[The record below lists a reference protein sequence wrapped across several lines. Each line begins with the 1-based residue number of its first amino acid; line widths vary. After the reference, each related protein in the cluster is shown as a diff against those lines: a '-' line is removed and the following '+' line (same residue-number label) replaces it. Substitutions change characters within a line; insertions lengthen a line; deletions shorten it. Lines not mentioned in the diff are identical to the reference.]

1 MGEKYIIETK
11 ILNQLTQEF
20 KTLKTEIFYN
30 YGDAREYYFE
40 KSADC
45 IENGMKLVYCNIEE
59 EIKERHYSDGQFTY
73 MIIFYKED

>member
-1 MGEKYIIETK
+1 MGEKFVIETK

-30 YGDAREYYFE
+30 YGDAREYYLE
-40 KSADC
+40 KCADC
-45 IENGMKLVYCNIEE
+45 IENGMKLVYSNLEE
-59 EIKERHYSDGQFTY
+59 EIKEKHYSDGQFTY